1 MSPPIPRPTKKE
13 PETLLEHEIEK
24 LYSIART
31 FSFRDFIII
40 NLALTTGLR
49 NSELCD
55 LTVECIRAYEIIPNV
70 MMLPG
75 TIAKGGVGREIP
87 LHPDTRKH
95 LLTFL
100 EYKSSHKEDL
110 SPTAPLF
117 CSKYTHN
124 KLSPR
129 DLQRIV
135 GNISKT
141 SIGRSINPHVLRHT
155 FATRLL
161 YVSNLE
167 IVRKVLGHRNIQTTQ
182 IYVHP
187 SSNDISEAVNKM

>member
-1 MSPPIPRPTKKE
+1 MSPIHTNNTKKE
-13 PETLLEHEIEK
+13 PETLLDNEIEK
-24 LYSIART
+24 IYSIART
-31 FSFRDFIII
+31 ISYRDFMII

-55 LTVECIRAYEIIPNV
+55 LTIECIRAYQIIPDV

-75 TIAKGGVGREIP
+75 TIAKGGTGREIP
-87 LHPDTRKH
+87 LHPDTRAN
-95 LLTFL
+95 LEIFL
-100 EYKSSHKEDL
+100 NLKSTSNEDL
-110 SPTAPLF
+110 TPRAPLF
-117 CSKYTHN
+117 VSKYTHN

-129 DLQRIV
+129 DVQRIV
-135 GNISKT
+135 STCSKL

-167 IVRKVLGHRNIQTTQ
+167 IVRKVLGHKNIQTTQ

-187 SSNDISEAVNKM
+187 SSNELAEAVNKM